1 MRERVK
7 QWRQKVTSFL
17 EKHIKPQ
24 SIQMTIALS
33 FTIVSVI
40 SMGILGISLY
50 NRFVNKM
57 EDMTTQSAEQLLNQT
72 AINLESYLRNMRR
85 ISDAMYYS
93 VIKDKDLATDS
104 LDEEM
109 NLLYEANK
117 DNLISIACYTNDGRL
132 VAAAPVATEKN
143 NLDIVDQEW
152 FTEATGQMEN
162 VHFSTPHVQN
172 LFDDPS
178 YRYYW
183 VVSLSQAVELTSGG
197 NSTLGVLLV
206 DMNYS
211 SIEQLLTKANTDNAS
226 EYVYLMDGSGELIYH
241 PKQKL
246 IYTDLFSENNLVVA
260 SYEDGSHKE
269 EFDGEKRIVTVKT
282 ISYTGWKIVSVVPM
296 SSFDM
301 GISGMRMFVIL
312 LMSLSMLMIILLN
325 QFVSANIAKPL
336 KRLNDSVK
344 DWEAGNM
351 NPDIYVGGSLEVEH
365 LGKTLRSTVAQIRE
379 LMHDI
384 LVEQEEK
391 RKSELDALQSQ
402 INPHFLYNTL
412 DSIVWMIEGEHNKD
426 AVFMVTQLASLFR
439 ISLSRG
445 KNIIPLAQELKH
457 AENYMNIQKVRYK
470 NNFSVVFDIDEN
482 IRDYLSVK
490 LIIQPILENAIYYG
504 VGDMD
509 PDDDAE
515 IRIHGWLIPD
525 TEKEKTGEGGAAH
538 RQMIQAMSVGDIY
551 IAVSDNG
558 YGMPPE
564 VCENLL
570 KDDEESRKRVPKHGS
585 GVGLVNV
592 HNRIRI
598 RFGAQYGL
606 MAASE
611 PDEGTTITI
620 HLPAIPD
627 TPENQKLLE
636 SGHYRAK
643 GGNQHV

>member
-72 AINLESYLRNMRR
+72 ASNLESYLRNMRR

-246 IYTDLFSENNLVVA
+246 IYTDLFSENNLVAA

-269 EFDGEKRIVTVKT
+269 EFGGEKRIVTVKT

-412 DSIVWMIEGEHNKD
+412 DSIVWMIEGERYED

-445 KNIIPLAQELKH
+445 KTIISMEDELKH
-457 AENYMNIQKVRYK
+457 ARNYMNIQKIRYK
-470 NNFSVVFDIDEN
+470 NKFTVEFQVEDAI
-482 IRDYLSVK
+482 LSCCTVK
-490 LIIQPILENAIYYG
+490 LVIQPLLENAIYYG
-504 VGDMD
+504 MESMDGDGEITVVGYRKG
-509 PDDDAE
+509 DDVYVE
-515 IRIHGWLIPD
+515 VR
-525 TEKEKTGEGGAAH
+525 
-538 RQMIQAMSVGDIY
+538 
-551 IAVSDNG
+551 DNG
-558 YGMPPE
+558 LGMPDE
-564 VCENLL
+564 MVDALLTENN
-570 KDDEESRKRVPKHGS
+570 RVRKHGS
-585 GVGLVNV
+585 GVGLINV
-592 HNRIRI
+592 HNRIRL
-598 RFGAQYGL
+598 RFGEPYGL
-606 MAASE
+606 EIESCL
-611 PDEGTTITI
+611 DEGTTVRI
-620 HLPAIPD
+620 HLPYIAYS
-627 TPENQKLLE
+627 PENTELLE
-636 SGHYRAK
+636 GGRLKQLK
-643 GGNQHV
+643 GERQDEEK

>member
-246 IYTDLFSENNLVVA
+246 IYTDLFSENNLVAA

-269 EFDGEKRIVTVKT
+269 EYDGEKRIVTVKT

-365 LGKTLRSTVAQIRE
+365 LGKTLRSTVAQIQE

-391 RKSELDALQSQ
+391 RNALQSQ

-412 DSIVWMIEGEHNKD
+412 DSIVWMIEGERYED

-445 KNIIPLAQELKH
+445 KTIISMEDELKH
-457 AENYMNIQKVRYK
+457 ARNYMNIQKIRYK
-470 NNFSVVFDIDEN
+470 NKFTVEFQVEDAI
-482 IRDYLSVK
+482 LSCCTVK
-490 LIIQPILENAIYYG
+490 LVIQPLLENAIYYG
-504 VGDMD
+504 MESMDGDGEITVVGYRKG
-509 PDDDAE
+509 DDVYVE
-515 IRIHGWLIPD
+515 VR
-525 TEKEKTGEGGAAH
+525 
-538 RQMIQAMSVGDIY
+538 
-551 IAVSDNG
+551 DNG
-558 YGMPPE
+558 LGMPDE
-564 VCENLL
+564 MVDALLTENN
-570 KDDEESRKRVPKHGS
+570 RVRKHGS
-585 GVGLVNV
+585 GVGLINV
-592 HNRIRI
+592 HNRIRL
-598 RFGAQYGL
+598 RFGEPYGL
-606 MAASE
+606 EIESCL
-611 PDEGTTITI
+611 DEGTTVRI
-620 HLPAIPD
+620 HLPYIAYS
-627 TPENQKLLE
+627 PENTELLE
-636 SGHYRAK
+636 GGRLKQLK
-643 GGNQHV
+643 GERQDEEK

>member
-246 IYTDLFSENNLVVA
+246 IYTDLFSENNLVA
-260 SYEDGSHKE
+260 EDGSHKE
-269 EFDGEKRIVTVKT
+269 EYDGEKRIVTVKT

-365 LGKTLRSTVAQIRE
+365 LGKTLRSTVAQIQE

-384 LVEQEEK
+384 LV
-391 RKSELDALQSQ
+391 ELDALQSQ

-412 DSIVWMIEGEHNKD
+412 DSIVWMIEGERYED

-445 KNIIPLAQELKH
+445 KTIISMEDELKH
-457 AENYMNIQKVRYK
+457 ARNYMNIQKIRYK
-470 NNFSVVFDIDEN
+470 NKFTVEFQVEDAI
-482 IRDYLSVK
+482 LSCCTVK
-490 LIIQPILENAIYYG
+490 LVIQPLLENAIYYG
-504 VGDMD
+504 MESMDGDGEITVVGYRKG
-509 PDDDAE
+509 DDVYVE
-515 IRIHGWLIPD
+515 VR
-525 TEKEKTGEGGAAH
+525 
-538 RQMIQAMSVGDIY
+538 
-551 IAVSDNG
+551 DNG
-558 YGMPPE
+558 LGMPDE
-564 VCENLL
+564 MVDALLTENN
-570 KDDEESRKRVPKHGS
+570 RVRKHGS
-585 GVGLVNV
+585 GVGLINV
-592 HNRIRI
+592 HNRIRL
-598 RFGAQYGL
+598 RFGEPYGL
-606 MAASE
+606 EIDSCL
-611 PDEGTTITI
+611 DEGTTVRI
-620 HLPAIPD
+620 HLPYIAYS
-627 TPENQKLLE
+627 PENTELLE
-636 SGHYRAK
+636 GGRLKQLK
-643 GGNQHV
+643 GERQDEEK